1 MFHADGGGVPR
12 TLAASVLVF
21 ICVYVAGFAWSWG
34 PLGVLVPSEIFP
46 LEIRPAGQAIS
57 VAVNMLCTFAVAQA
71 FLPMLCHLRS
81 GLFYFFGGW
90 VLVMT
95 AFVVLF
101 LPETKNVP
109 IEKMTVV
116 WTTHWFWGS
125 FVADQDEHVQ
135 VGHAQVDVATGKL
148 SQTIV

>member
-1 MFHADGGGVPR
+1 
-12 TLAASVLVF
+12 
-21 ICVYVAGFAWSWG
+21 
-34 PLGVLVPSEIFP
+34 
-46 LEIRPAGQAIS
+46 
-57 VAVNMLCTFAVAQA
+57 
-71 FLPMLCHLRS
+71 
-81 GLFYFFGGW
+81 
-90 VLVMT
+90 MT

-148 SQTIV
+148 SRP